1 MTRAPAE
8 VGSAANSYEILAK
21 LAMGGMAEIFLARG
35 ASSAGVERYVVLKRV
50 LRHRASDPH
59 FVRMFLDEAR
69 LAAQLQHPNI
79 AQVYDIGKLGD
90 SFFFTMEYVHGET
103 VRTLLQRSHA
113 LRRTIPVGSVLSII
127 AGSAAGLHHAHERK
141 AMDGRPLG
149 IVHRDV
155 SPSNL
160 MVSYEGTV
168 KVVDF
173 GVAKAEHRSTET
185 QSGTVKGKITY
196 MSPEQCKGS
205 DIDRRSDL
213 FSLGIVMWEMLTLE
227 RLFRRNSDFENMQAI
242 VAEDVPPPSRL
253 RPDIPPEIDH
263 IVMTLL
269 RKGPNDRYQSGD
281 ELHEAIEA
289 AAVRTGSALSAA
301 SLGRY
306 MRELFGQRPEP
317 WIELQSNDQHPE
329 AFTVTSEPIPGE
341 LAVSPADDFDRKL
354 SAVPQLSVR
363 MSAQLSAQ
371 MSAAHTPNP
380 MPTVPLRVQAQ
391 PDLAMTV
398 QQLPAD
404 LQKTIAR
411 PSATPM
417 PGVPQQGG
425 VPQQQ
430 MPNMQSASA
439 QVPGF
444 ATTMPGTGTVQPMRA
459 HTPSMTPGS
468 NPQYPMLSSASHAA
482 YVAHRQSQPS
492 LQSIPQPESK
502 RRIAIYILV
511 PAVIIGV
518 VIGLALGFGGKKKVQ
533 TANVDPGTTVEK
545 PPDPLHVEDVTGQ
558 TDPGSAAAEVP
569 TVPTTDTTG
578 TTNDTRPVTTETTAG
593 STTET
598 KPDTGNDTKPDTTSG
613 TKIKPD
619 KPKPDKKPIKTE
631 VKKPEKPEK
640 PEKPAE
646 PPDVAEL
653 YKDKKYADVV
663 ATCSGTSAIVSLN
676 STACTLAACKMK
688 DATKAKKWF
697 TQVGA
702 AKKSSVQK
710 ECAGVL
716 PADKPEEQKCKD
728 PMACQH

>member
-113 LRRTIPVGSVLSII
+113 LRRTIPIGSVLSII

-141 AMDGRPLG
+141 SMDGRPLG

-196 MSPEQCKGS
+196 MSPEQCKGG
-205 DIDRRSDL
+205 DMDRRSDL

-242 VAEDVPPPSRL
+242 VAEDVQPPSRF
-253 RPDIPPEIDH
+253 RPDIPPEVDH
-263 IVMTLL
+263 IVMRLL
-269 RKGPNDRYQSGD
+269 AKSPSDRYQNAD

-329 AFTVTSEPIPGE
+329 AFTVTSEPIPAQ
-341 LAVSPADDFDRKL
+341 LAVSPADDLDRKL
-354 SAVPQLSVR
+354 QAIPQLSAR
-363 MSAQLSAQ
+363 MSAQMGAQ
-371 MSAAHTPNP
+371 PAPLA
-380 MPTVPLRVQAQ
+380 MPTVPLRVQAD
-391 PDLAMTV
+391 PDLAMTI
-398 QQLPAD
+398 QQPPRNVGPVPVP
-404 LQKTIAR
+404 Q
-411 PSATPM
+411 PM
-417 PGVPQQGG
+417 PQ
-425 VPQQQ
+425 
-430 MPNMQSASA
+430 MQSSSA

-444 ATTMPGTGTVQPMRA
+444 IATTPGSGLPMRP
-459 HTPSMTPGS
+459 HSPSVTPGS

-482 YVAHRQSQPS
+482 YVIGRQSQSSMQP
-492 LQSIPQPESK
+492 LPQPP
-502 RRIAIYILV
+502 RRRLGLYSLV
-511 PAVIIGV
+511 PAVILGV
-518 VIGLALGFGGKKKVQ
+518 VFGLALGFGGEKKPVE
-533 TANVDPGTTVEK
+533 TAKTEPPAEEEIVIEKSMPVVPTPTPPTPTTIEA
-545 PPDPLHVEDVTGQ
+545 
-558 TDPGSAAAEVP
+558 GSAANKKCDPFSDMHNCEPADAKPEP
-569 TVPTTDTTG
+569 ETKPETKPEADTK
-578 TTNDTRPVTTETTAG
+578 PE
-593 STTET
+593 TET
-598 KPDTGNDTKPDTTSG
+598 KTVPKTT
-613 TKIKPD
+613 T
-619 KPKPDKKPIKTE
+619 PKSKTE
-631 VKKPEKPEK
+631 HKTDE
-640 PEKPAE
+640 PAVS
-646 PPDVAEL
+646 DL
-653 YKDKKYADVV
+653 YKDKKYADVFDACASSSKVV
-663 ATCSGTSAIVSLN
+663 ALN
-676 STACTLAACKMK
+676 ATNCTLAACKLK
-688 DATKAKKWF
+688 ETSKAKKWF
-697 TQVGA
+697 GQVGA
-702 AKKSSVQK
+702 AKKPAVQK
-710 ECAGVL
+710 ECGAVL
-716 PADKPEEQKCKD
+716 PADKASADEQCKRD
-728 PMACQH
+728 PMACQR